1 MNITLLTGGLSSER
15 EVSLSSGRGILKA
28 LRNLGHEVTVID
40 PIFGKEKVEE
50 EQIFR
55 DKVSKDYPTLDKIKV
70 LQKESSR
77 KLLECI
83 NSDLFDNVD
92 LAFLGLHGKYGEDGK
107 IQTLLELRGIKY
119 TGSGVQSSCVAMD
132 KDYSKIVFYRMGIP
146 TPDWKA
152 LADAG
157 DADYDECLKRF
168 GSPLV
173 IKPNDEGSTVG
184 LSIVNNKEDFDKG
197 IKLAFNY
204 SDKVLVEKY
213 IKGRELTVSIIDGNA
228 YPVIEIVPNEGFYD
242 YEHKYSKGMS
252 KYICPALIPEEVSK
266 KAMEMALVANKA
278 LGCKVYSRVDFLM
291 TDTNELFCLE
301 VNTLPGM
308 TELSLV
314 PMAANA
320 SGLDFNGL
328 INKIIHSSLKKYE

>member
-1 MNITLLTGGLSSER
+1 MNIALLTGGLSSER

-28 LRNLGHEVTVID
+28 LRSLGHKVVVID
-40 PIFGKEKVEE
+40 PIFGKEKFEE
-50 EQIFR
+50 EHIFR
-55 DKVSKDYPTLDKIKV
+55 DKVSKEYPTLDKIRD
-70 LQKESSR
+70 LQRDSSR

-83 NSDLFDNVD
+83 NSALFDDVD

-107 IQTLLELRGIKY
+107 IQTLLELRGVKY
-119 TGSGVQSSCVAMD
+119 TGSGIQSSCVAMD

-152 LADAG
+152 LTDTG
-157 DADYDECLKRF
+157 DANYDECLNRF
-168 GSPLV
+168 GNPLV

-184 LSIVNNKEDFDKG
+184 LTIVSNKEDFHKG
-197 IKLAFNY
+197 VDLAFKY
-204 SDKVLVEKY
+204 SEKVLVEKY
-213 IKGRELTVSIIDGNA
+213 IKGRELTVSIIDGTA

-252 KYICPALIPEEVSK
+252 KYVCPALIPEEVSR

-291 TDTNELFCLE
+291 TETNELYCLE

-314 PMAANA
+314 PMAAKA
-320 SGLDFNGL
+320 SGIDFNGL
-328 INKIIHSSLKKYE
+328 IDKIIHSSLKKYE